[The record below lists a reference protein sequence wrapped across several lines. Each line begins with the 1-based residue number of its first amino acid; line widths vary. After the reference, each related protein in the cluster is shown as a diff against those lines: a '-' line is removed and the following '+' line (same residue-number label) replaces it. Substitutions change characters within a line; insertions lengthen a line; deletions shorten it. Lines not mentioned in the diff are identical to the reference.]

1 MTTSTSTR
9 PVRPV
14 TSWFERE
21 NASRQPRRSITISG
35 TISDQ
40 RAIAIRPGTISS
52 TMPEDDAEPVDERRA
67 EQRAEPLARP
77 VVQLAR
83 RRRRAVRVE
92 VVDRPDE
99 RALHEQ
105 PADEAEQQRRRA

>member
-40 RAIAIRPGTISS
+40 RAIAISPGTISS
-52 TMPEDDAEPVDERRA
+52 TNPMRTPNP
-67 EQRAEPLARP
+67 
-77 VVQLAR
+77 
-83 RRRRAVRVE
+83 
-92 VVDRPDE
+92 
-99 RALHEQ
+99 
-105 PADEAEQQRRRA
+105 